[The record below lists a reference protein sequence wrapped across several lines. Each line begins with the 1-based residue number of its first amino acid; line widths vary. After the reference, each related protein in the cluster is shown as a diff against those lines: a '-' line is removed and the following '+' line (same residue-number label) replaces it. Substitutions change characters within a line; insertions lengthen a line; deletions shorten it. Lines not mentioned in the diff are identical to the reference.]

1 MPTTRFLGRTSATR
15 LPRGRGRFARVALVM
30 AWIAFWLNAA
40 IFPCCEAIAAVVGGD
55 HAIEEAQSN
64 ATTPHAHLSGGA
76 HSEGLGHDPYSPCEH
91 ALGAE
96 PALVGEQEVLA
107 TDRFPLHWVAVEE
120 HFSHGPT
127 VGSHRPSFA
136 LPRAAPPPLGFYQRS
151 QRLLI

>member
-1 MPTTRFLGRTSATR
+1 MPTTRFSDRMSAAK
-15 LPRGRGRFARVALVM
+15 LPRGRGGFARVALVM
-30 AWIAFWLNAA
+30 AWIAFWLNTA

-64 ATTPHAHLSGGA
+64 ATTPHARLSGSA
-76 HSEGLGHDPYSPCEH
+76 HSEDLGHDPYSPCEH

-107 TDRFPLHWVAVEE
+107 SDRFPFHWVAVEE
-120 HFSHGPT
+120 YFSHGPT
-127 VGSHRPSFA
+127 LGSHRSSVA